1 MAETVLRL
9 REVGVEYRTPAGSVT
24 AVSEVSLDVPATGI
38 TVLAGPSGSGKSTL
52 LRVLSLVE
60 RPTLGAVE
68 LRGRGTT
75 GLSARARRALRR
87 TEIALVFQNPGDNL
101 IGHLT
106 VGDNL
111 RAAAQAARTTPRA
124 ARRTPQA
131 AARTTPEAAGTTPR
145 AVRTSP
151 PVDQLLDQLGLPGTA
166 GWKVSAL
173 SGGQQQRLAF
183 GCALARGA
191 SVVLADEPTSQLDAA
206 SADLVLDTLRDL
218 AARGIPVVVASHD
231 PRLIALAD
239 TRFDLRN
246 GALAA

>member
-1 MAETVLRL
+1 MAERHEGRGTAVVEHVLRL
-9 REVGVEYRTPAGSVT
+9 REVGVDYPTPAGSVT
-24 AVSEVSLDVPATGI
+24 AVSDVSLDVPARGL

-60 RPTLGAVE
+60 RPTRGGVE
-68 LRGRGTT
+68 LRGAGTT
-75 GLSARARRALRR
+75 GLSSKARRALRR
-87 TEIALVFQNPGDNL
+87 TDVALVFQNPADNL

-111 RAAAQAARTTPRA
+111 RAAAQAAGRT
-124 ARRTPQA
+124 ARVDDLL
-131 AARTTPEAAGTTPR
+131 AR
-145 AVRTSP
+145 
-151 PVDQLLDQLGLPGTA
+151 LGLPGTA
-166 GWKVSAL
+166 AWRVPAL

-191 SVVLADEPTSQLDAA
+191 SVVLADEPTSQLDAV
-206 SADLVLDTLRDL
+206 SADLVLETLADL
-218 AARGIPVVVASHD
+218 ARQDVPVVVASHD
-231 PRLIALAD
+231 PRLVALAD

>member
-1 MAETVLRL
+1 MADGRFDEEGTAVAGHVMRL
-9 REVGVEYRTPAGSVT
+9 SGVGVEYRTPAGSVT
-24 AVSEVSLDVPATGI
+24 AVTDVSLDVPAHGI

-60 RPTLGAVE
+60 RPTSGGVE
-68 LRGRGTT
+68 LRGSGTAR
-75 GLSARARRALRR
+75 LSSKARRALRR
-87 TEIALVFQNPGDNL
+87 TEIALVFQNPGENL

-111 RAAAQAARTTPRA
+111 RAAAQAAGRSVEVDGLL
-124 ARRTPQA
+124 AR
-131 AARTTPEAAGTTPR
+131 
-145 AVRTSP
+145 
-151 PVDQLLDQLGLPGTA
+151 LGLPDTA
-166 GWKVSAL
+166 AWQVSAL

-191 SVVLADEPTSQLDAA
+191 SVVLADEPTSQLDTA
-206 SADLVLDTLRDL
+206 SADLVLETLADL
-218 AARGIPVVVASHD
+218 AKSGVPVVVASHD

-246 GALAA
+246 GVLAA